1 MAGVDLLGLTGGPG
15 NGPNGLFPACGT
27 ARGIRH
33 VSGSVLAA
41 TADIHQRISIGR
53 KTQRGEI
60 LAIVLVVFSELSR
73 GEPRRFRNP
82 NVSLALLVE
91 NPGHAITVFCC
102 GQIRREW
109 SAAKNSNRVAWVFD
123 QQG

>member
-1 MAGVDLLGLTGGPG
+1 M
-15 NGPNGLFPACGT
+15 NGRRRSAWAHRRPRERSKRLVP
-27 ARGIRH
+27 R
-33 VSGSVLAA
+33 L
-41 TADIHQRISIGR
+41 
-53 KTQRGEI
+53 RGEF

-109 SAAKNSNRVAWVFD
+109 SAQNLFQREGFLGVCARAEGKSNHGYC
-123 QQG
+123 QGRTLHPFLL